1 MPTGGRG
8 PARAAAH
15 SATTSNSRAVS
26 SIGPMPAFPRFDRPP
41 PWPADCAQSVRSAG
55 AGSGVRSTMAPF
67 TATLF
72 GTIWQQAPSPIDT
85 ALKTRRG
92 PAPLIERLNREL
104 ARALA
109 TDQAKAW
116 FRGQGATVLG
126 GTPADF
132 AKRIEMDYQRW
143 GDVIRA
149 AGIKAE

>member
-1 MPTGGRG
+1 LTGPRLGLPIAHNRFGAPGRG
-8 PARAAAH
+8 QACAAR
-15 SATTSNSRAVS
+15 
-26 SIGPMPAFPRFDRPP
+26 
-41 PWPADCAQSVRSAG
+41 WLRS
-55 AGSGVRSTMAPF
+55 PQ
-67 TATLF
+67 TLF